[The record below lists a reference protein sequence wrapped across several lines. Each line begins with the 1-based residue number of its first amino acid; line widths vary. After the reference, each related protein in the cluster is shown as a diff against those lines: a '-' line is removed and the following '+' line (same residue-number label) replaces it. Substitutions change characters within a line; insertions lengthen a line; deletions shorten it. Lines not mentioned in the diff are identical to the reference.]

1 MKNSDFYDFGEQIQ
15 KIVQSA
21 IDSNDFREL
30 NATVRQTVNDAVGA
44 VRSGVSQASESMSK
58 AQSEYGKKN
67 KGETAGP
74 QVHRGEVRSQS
85 SYKQRDKEQAK
96 YFASHPKGEIGGTL
110 MVVIGFILSTM
121 FGIGLAVLLIV
132 QFVLDGLT
140 ALFIPIFI
148 LLLLFIIFM
157 ILGMRGHR
165 ITSRIKRFREYR
177 KILDD
182 REFCDVEELA
192 QKLGKTPAYVVKDLK
207 EMMKRRMFLQ
217 GHLDKQDK
225 CFMITDQAYSQYCQ
239 AQKSLEE
246 REAQARAEAAKMAD
260 PKYSEEVRMML
271 TEGKRYV
278 EHIRACNDAIPDVEI
293 SAKISRLELIISRI
307 FTQVEKDPSLAPELH
322 QFMNYYLPTTQK
334 LLDVY
339 QELDNQPV
347 QGQNISETKKEIEAT
362 LDTINQAFE
371 NLLDSCYKD
380 TAWDISTDI
389 SVLNTMLAKEGLT
402 GDEMPVRT
410 SKNTTA

>member
-44 VRSGVSQASESMSK
+44 VRSVFLRHRRACQRRRVNMERKIK
-58 AQSEYGKKN
+58 ARLP
-67 KGETAGP
+67 GP

-207 EMMKRRMFLQ
+207 EMMKRRMFYRDIWINRIMFYDNRPGLQ
-217 GHLDKQDK
+217 SVLSG
-225 CFMITDQAYSQYCQ
+225 
-239 AQKSLEE
+239 
-246 REAQARAEAAKMAD
+246 
-260 PKYSEEVRMML
+260 SEE
-271 TEGKRYV
+271 
-278 EHIRACNDAIPDVEI
+278 
-293 SAKISRLELIISRI
+293 S
-307 FTQVEKDPSLAPELH
+307 
-322 QFMNYYLPTTQK
+322 
-334 LLDVY
+334 
-339 QELDNQPV
+339 
-347 QGQNISETKKEIEAT
+347 
-362 LDTINQAFE
+362 
-371 NLLDSCYKD
+371 
-380 TAWDISTDI
+380 
-389 SVLNTMLAKEGLT
+389 
-402 GDEMPVRT
+402 
-410 SKNTTA
+410 